1 MKRDKNMM
9 PVISTGHV
17 TMYVGIVA
25 YQRTAKMY
33 KRYSHRCTGSN
44 GGITV
49 QCMCISYSH
58 PSHLYKYI
66 IHNKCMHCTSTVL
79 SYVFIELTVFIATKV
94 EK

>member
-1 MKRDKNMM
+1 MM
-9 PVISTGHV
+9 SVISTGYV

-25 YQRTAKMY
+25 HQRTAKMY

-58 PSHLYKYI
+58 PSHLYKYSTSYI
-66 IHNKCMHCTSTVL
+66 SAFTAQALYVLCIHRTDRIHSHE
-79 SYVFIELTVFIATKV
+79 S
-94 EK
+94 